1 MKPFT
6 HISKQW
12 LVSYSLVKNWRRFVL
27 AWLVRD
33 RQFKLRYPQ
42 SGGAIRLSPIVSYA
56 LLWMVILPAQAVSFD
71 CDTAKTPVD
80 KIICDWTKG
89 IYAKDDDLN
98 NAYEWAL
105 MRVANQQDLI
115 KKQRYWIKN
124 VRNRCKDEDCLWKV
138 YDKRM
143 DELNALKAKACHA
156 LPVPK
161 GKTITGHNQPICGN
175 TPQQT
180 LFPFRFT
187 DMASLDDQKDKPICQ
202 DFLEYLNNP
211 RSNRLFNE
219 DGTLVKETDK
229 FKSVKWE
236 TLDKSLYRQQ
246 YLQRSK
252 PEHLAAAIKYYDNPE
267 MLFQRT
273 VAHGMDE
280 YGNKNPPKRWL
291 YRLVSKQPMTRERYS
306 EREHTHKTIEVP
318 TFFYGMSA
326 QIGDEHGNPYPVDH
340 SKYTESVDYSKDSSI
355 GGDNQLFEY
364 LGKIYEIN
372 NMTFTN
378 DAKPK
383 PKTID
388 LRLLEID
395 VAFPREQ
402 LFDHWTC
409 SYEAHNEQ

>member
-1 MKPFT
+1 MM
-6 HISKQW
+6 
-12 LVSYSLVKNWRRFVL
+12 RFVPQRILRANVPIKPL
-27 AWLVRD
+27 A
-33 RQFKLRYPQ
+33 Y
-42 SGGAIRLSPIVSYA
+42 Y
-56 LLWMVILPAQAVSFD
+56 VILIISWIGTVPAQAVSFD
-71 CDTAKTPVD
+71 CDAAKKTVE

-138 YDKRM
+138 YSKRT

-187 DMASLDDQKDKPICQ
+187 DMASLDGQKEKPICQ

-252 PEHLAAAIKYYDNPE
+252 PEHLAAAIQRYDSSE
-267 MLFQRT
+267 TIFQRT

-291 YRLVSKQPMTRERYS
+291 YRLVEKLPMIRGDSKKRQVNS
-306 EREHTHKTIEVP
+306 IIEVP
-318 TFFYGMSA
+318 TFFYFMGA
-326 QIGDEHGNPYPVDH
+326 KIGDEHDNSYPVDH

-355 GGDNQLFEY
+355 GGDSQLFEY

-388 LRLLEID
+388 PRLLEID

-409 SYEAHNEQ
+409 SYEARNP